1 MNFTDLATLPGADEK
16 DLKGMHFG
24 TEDGRWM
31 VAASDRLISEWII
44 WQRALPGDRR
54 TISKGYVRRVPW
66 MRFVGEHAA
75 EQAMFIASVLDD
87 MPVTASLEV
96 FRIAVKDAA
105 RDLRTRLMFRAIAK
119 VGELANA
126 ARRDVER
133 AEDDLLRGGRT

>member
-16 DLKGMHFG
+16 DIKGLRFG
-24 TEDGRWM
+24 TDDGRWM
-31 VAASDRLISEWII
+31 VAASDRAVTEWII

-87 MPVTASLEV
+87 MPASASLEV

-105 RDLRTRLMFRAIAK
+105 RDLKTRLMFRAIAK
-119 VGELANA
+119 AGELANA

-133 AEDDLLRGGRT
+133 VEDDLLRD